1 MAASALFAL
10 LWVTASLAI
19 LGLLL
24 LMRYRLRTAQALP
37 KHRRANVIPLRP
49 VVPLRPLKAEL
60 VIRVGD

>member
-10 LWVTASLAI
+10 FWAAAGLLI

-24 LMRYRLRTAQALP
+24 LMRFRQLKRVS
-37 KHRRANVIPLRP
+37 HRRAADAYRADVIPLYP
-49 VVPLRPLKAEL
+49 AKAEL